1 MSRTFSTNCGSLE
14 SLKVSLRCGA
24 NEKAFQMRSTVE
36 MDTPDVLAIERVLQC
51 VAAAGIVSSVFVTTS
66 AIFSSPILR
75 GAPQRGSSSRPSK
88 RFLTNRFRH
97 SPAVSRERPSVAAIA
112 QLFMPSAANST
123 ISARTA
129 SPRAIF
135 RRRAR
140 ISNSLRSLSPRMIFT
155 AGPRAIST
163 SESIRIKKTGE
174 GITIQC
180 YDQEFLRRDT
190 RSRYSVVI

>member
-24 NEKAFQMRSTVE
+24 NEKAFQMRCTVE

-51 VAAAGIVSSVFVTTS
+51 VASAGIVSSVFVTTS

-97 SPAVSRERPSVAAIA
+97 SPAVSRERPSG
-112 QLFMPSAANST
+112 
-123 ISARTA
+123 RD
-129 SPRAIF
+129 RAIVHALGGQQHDLGSH
-135 RRRAR
+135 RIDPSNLSATRAHFQLAALAVPEDDLHR
-140 ISNSLRSLSPRMIFT
+140 WTTRHLHL
-155 AGPRAIST
+155 
-163 SESIRIKKTGE
+163 RIKKTGR
-174 GITIQC
+174 GNH
-180 YDQEFLRRDT
+180 DPMVMT
-190 RSRYSVVI
+190 RNF